1 MLAILPFPNI
11 DPILLSF
18 QLMGRNFAVHWYA
31 ISYIIGFLSAWAWMR
46 FEINRLSLWVNQ
58 TPPLTKKH
66 IEDALTWMIIGTILG
81 GRLGYVLFYQF
92 DF

>member
-11 DPILLSF
+11 DPILVSF
-18 QLMGRNFAVHWYA
+18 QIMGHIFAVHWYA
-31 ISYIIGFLSAWAWMR
+31 VSYIVGFLSAWSWMR

-66 IEDALTWMIIGTILG
+66 IEEIYRKGITTHHRKSFEPIKSLIHSK
-81 GRLGYVLFYQF
+81 
-92 DF
+92 